1 MEHLQP
7 LRPAPERQ
15 APEIPS
21 LENAHDSSPDSPA
34 PRFPPTTGLL
44 RDCVWDTLSLSGSF
58 AQGASVWVDTHL
70 AACWGAFQKQRQE
83 GGAMFALFLSAL
95 LAPASPEMPYH
106 AHVRSGFC
114 AWCRGFWNCLPGDSS
129 RSPGTGGQRGLPLQ
143 SHRPVYECVSLSH
156 INFTSMFI
164 DIII

>member
-1 MEHLQP
+1 MGHLQP
-7 LRPAPERQ
+7 LRRAPERQ

-70 AACWGAFQKQRQE
+70 AACWGACQKQRQE
-83 GGAMFALFLSAL
+83 GGAMFALFLSVL
-95 LAPASPEMPYH
+95 WAPASPEMPIMRMCGPGSVPGAVVFETASQGTHLDHLAPVARGAYPC
-106 AHVRSGFC
+106 SPIDLYMN
-114 AWCRGFWNCLPGDSS
+114 AWAFLISSLLLCL
-129 RSPGTGGQRGLPLQ
+129 
-143 SHRPVYECVSLSH
+143 
-156 INFTSMFI
+156 
-164 DIII
+164 